1 LDQPQGLWRGYL
13 FQPVP
18 LEPPQK
24 RAFVFLDGQNLFYA
38 AKQAFGYSY
47 PNYDPLLLAQWVVS
61 KKGWQLAGTYF
72 YTGLP
77 EVKDSVFWNYF
88 WTAKLGVMG
97 TRGIKTFSRHL
108 KYRNQTVRLPGG
120 ASTTVLVGQEK
131 GIDVR
136 LALDVVR
143 FARENRYDVGV
154 IFSQDQDLS
163 EVATEVRNIGR
174 DQNRWIKLA
183 CAYPISPTTL
193 NKRGIS
199 GTDWIQIDRTNYDT
213 CLDPNNYRPKP

>member
-1 LDQPQGLWRGYL
+1 MP
-13 FQPVP
+13 P
-18 LEPPQK
+18 EPPHK
-24 RAFVFLDGQNLFYA
+24 HAFAFIDGQNLFYA

-47 PNYDPLLLAQWVVS
+47 PNYDPLLLAKGVAKQR
-61 KKGWQLAGTYF
+61 GWQLVETYF

-77 EVKDSVFWNYF
+77 EVKDSAFWNHF
-88 WTAKLGVMG
+88 WTAKLAVMG

-108 KYRNQTVRLPGG
+108 KYRNQTVRLAAG
-120 ASTTVLVGQEK
+120 ATTTVLVGQEK

-143 FARENRYDVGV
+143 FARENKYDVGL

-174 DQNRWIKLA
+174 DRNRWIKLA

-199 GTDWIQIDRTNYDT
+199 GTDWVQIDRATYDT
-213 CLDPNNYRPKP
+213 CLDPNDYRPKSPASGATPTT